1 MNNDVAKYLLE
12 TKAVH
17 LEPKEEN
24 FFTWT
29 SGIKSPIYCDNRQLI
44 SYPEARAKIT
54 ASFCDLIREKF
65 TGVELIAGTATAGI
79 PWAAWISEALNLP
92 MVYIR
97 SKPKGHGM
105 KSAIEGKISKSQ
117 KTLIIEDL
125 ISTGKSSIEA
135 YHHAQNDELNV
146 LSVLSIFT
154 YDLNKAKLAFENESL
169 TYHSLCNLESLLGY
183 AESENLLS
191 NKDTQMIKDW
201 KESNLK

>member
-191 NKDTQMIKDW
+191 NQDTQMIKDW
-201 KESNLK
+201 KENNLK

>member
-1 MNNDVAKYLLE
+1 
-12 TKAVH
+12 
-17 LEPKEEN
+17 
-24 FFTWT
+24 
-29 SGIKSPIYCDNRQLI
+29 
-44 SYPEARAKIT
+44 
-54 ASFCDLIREKF
+54 
-65 TGVELIAGTATAGI
+65 
-79 PWAAWISEALNLP
+79 

-191 NKDTQMIKDW
+191 NQDTQMIKDW
-201 KESNLK
+201 KENNLK